1 MDITQIPFNKL
12 IGIIHSTDTDYL
24 LQLDAKSDYLNHL
37 NTVHAAALFTLAE
50 GSGGQFLLNV
60 FPENS
65 QQVIPVVRKVEVIY
79 KKPAQGI
86 IRSQAKLKDDSI
98 ERIKEELDQKGKV
111 QLTTTVEL
119 FDEQKNRVFMANF
132 EWFVIVKL

>member
-12 IGIIHSTDTDYL
+12 IGISHASDSDYL
-24 LQLDAKSDYLNHL
+24 LQLDAKSEYLNHL

-50 GSGGQFLLNV
+50 GSGGQFLLNA

-65 QQVIPVVRKVEVIY
+65 HQVVPVVRKVEVIY

-98 ERIKEELDQKGKV
+98 ERIKEELITKGKV

-119 FDEQKNRVFMANF
+119 FDEQKNKVFIANF
-132 EWFVIVKL
+132 EWFVVLK